1 MIASSPSMRPWT
13 GYVGAA
19 LLVIAGAWMNAPEPP
34 PEVRP
39 EPVAAAAPAPAP
51 SPAGVDPS
59 KLPGAPSG
67 NAPAAPAQGG

>member
-1 MIASSPSMRPWT
+1 MIASRTMRAWT

-19 LLVIAGAWMNAPEPP
+19 FLVIAGAWMNAPEAP

-39 EPVAAAAPAPAP
+39 EPVAVAPTPPAPA
-51 SPAGVDPS
+51 ALDPS
-59 KLPGAPSG
+59 KLPGAPPG